1 MVIYLIAG
9 KGKSDCYYKNLDLG
23 NFSNGELDEIYSFA
37 KDAGIEIKAFL
48 PNYEFEKN
56 KYDYTEQELLEL
68 KNADFLINEE
78 TCNKRVLAPDGNIY
92 FCPGLIELKEPIC
105 SYKDYDEQSFNEL
118 LSDFYFKKL
127 HMCIGQDLN
136 DIRRFCPIKSRCD
149 KNMCYYLNQKI
160 TGEKRFPF
168 SQYCMIKES
177 KYKNKMEENNKD
189 SNALGIL
196 LSMMAN
202 VSEALLSLGTAN
214 PDGVVKNRVNVL
226 VGEINKN
233 IELILD
239 KAQGEQNG
247 TTEGSR

>member
-1 MVIYLIAG
+1 
-9 KGKSDCYYKNLDLG
+9 
-23 NFSNGELDEIYSFA
+23 
-37 KDAGIEIKAFL
+37 
-48 PNYEFEKN
+48 
-56 KYDYTEQELLEL
+56 
-68 KNADFLINEE
+68 
-78 TCNKRVLAPDGNIY
+78 
-92 FCPGLIELKEPIC
+92 
-105 SYKDYDEQSFNEL
+105 
-118 LSDFYFKKL
+118 
-127 HMCIGQDLN
+127 
-136 DIRRFCPIKSRCD
+136 
-149 KNMCYYLNQKI
+149 
-160 TGEKRFPF
+160 
-168 SQYCMIKES
+168 MIKES